1 MAATPSLRPVILETA
16 GLADY
21 RLKDSGNG
29 RKLERF
35 GDMTLVRPEE
45 QAIWSPRLDEAAWEK
60 ADAVFTGAI
69 DEEGAGRWK
78 RPKPKNGADM
88 PEAWHCAHGSVR
100 FICRLTSFRHVGAF
114 PEQVAHWAWMSERL
128 AGASAN
134 EQQPRLL
141 NLFGYTG
148 LASLIAADVGAHVT
162 HVDASKKAI
171 RWARENQSLSGMDGK
186 PIRWICDDAMKFA
199 AREVRRGNSYD
210 GILLDPPKFG
220 RGPKGETWDLFADL
234 PGMLRYCRELVDQQ
248 SGFVILT
255 AYAIRASF
263 IALHELTAEILGDGV
278 ESGEL
283 VLLEESRDGQ
293 PGRRLPTSL
302 FARWPAT

>member
-1 MAATPSLRPVILETA
+1 MAATKNLDPALDPVILETT

-21 RLKDSGNG
+21 RLLDSGNG

-45 QAIWSPRLDEAAWEK
+45 QAIWSPRLGEAAWNE
-60 ADAVFTGAI
+60 ADAVFTGNT

-78 RPKPKNGADM
+78 RKAETL
-88 PEAWHCAHGSVR
+88 EAWHCAHGAVR

-114 PEQVAHWAWMSERL
+114 PEQATHWAWMSERL
-128 AGASAN
+128 ARASDSGRQA
-134 EQQPRLL
+134 RLL

-148 LASLIAADVGAHVT
+148 LASLIAADTGVHVT

-171 RWARENQSLSGMDGK
+171 GWARENQALSEMDDK

-220 RGPKGETWDLFADL
+220 RGPKSETWDLFADL
-234 PGMLRYCRELVDQQ
+234 PAMLRHCRALVDQKT
-248 SGFVILT
+248 GFVILT
-255 AYAIRASF
+255 AYAIRTSF
-263 IALHELTAEILGDGV
+263 IALHELMAEIFDDGV
-278 ESGEL
+278 QSGEL
-283 VLLEESRDGQ
+283 VLLEERRDSR

-302 FARWPAT
+302 FVRWQAT

>member
-1 MAATPSLRPVILETA
+1 MAAAPILHPVILETT

-21 RLKDSGNG
+21 RLKDSGHG

-35 GDMTLVRPEE
+35 GDMMLVRPEE
-45 QAIWSPRLDEAAWEK
+45 QAIWSPRLDEAAWEA
-60 ADAVFTGAI
+60 ADATFTGDT
-69 DEEGAGRWK
+69 DEEGVGRWQ
-78 RPKPKNGADM
+78 RQAGT
-88 PEAWHCAHGSVR
+88 PEAWTCSHDAVR
-100 FICRLTSFRHVGAF
+100 FSCRLTSFRHVGAF
-114 PEQVAHWAWMSERL
+114 PEQAAHWAWMIGRL
-128 AGASAN
+128 ADASVGGRRP
-134 EQQPRLL
+134 QLL
-141 NLFGYTG
+141 NMFGYTG
-148 LASLIAADVGAHVT
+148 LASLIAANAGAQVT
-162 HVDASKKAI
+162 HIDASRKAI
-171 RWARENQSLSGMDGK
+171 GWARENRSLSGMDDK

-199 AREVRRGNSYD
+199 AREVRRGNVYD

-234 PGMLRYCRELVDQQ
+234 PDLLRHCRALVDQN

-263 IALHELTAEILGDGV
+263 IALHELMTEILGDGV

-283 VLLEESRDGQ
+283 VLLEDSHVDQ

-302 FARWPAT
+302 FARWAAR

>member
-1 MAATPSLRPVILETA
+1 MAATLTLPPVILETA

-21 RLKDSGNG
+21 RLMDSGNG

-35 GDMTLVRPEE
+35 GDITLVRPEE
-45 QAIWSPRLDEAAWEK
+45 QAIWSPRLDEAVWDK
-60 ADAVFTGAI
+60 ADAVFTG
-69 DEEGAGRWK
+69 DTEEEGAGRWK
-78 RPKPKNGADM
+78 RQPDT
-88 PEAWHCAHGSVR
+88 PEAWHCAHEAIR

-114 PEQVAHWAWMSERL
+114 PEQAAHWVWMNERL
-128 AGASAN
+128 AGAPAGH
-134 EQQPRLL
+134 QPRLL

-148 LASLIAADVGAHVT
+148 LASLIAAEAGAHVT

-171 RWARENQSLSGMDGK
+171 GWARENQSLSGMDDK

-210 GILLDPPKFG
+210 GIILDPPKFG

-234 PGMLRYCRELVDQQ
+234 PGMLRQCRALVDEK

-263 IALHELTAEILGDGV
+263 IALHELMTEILGPGV

-283 VLLEESRDGQ
+283 VLLEESRDSQ

-302 FARWPAT
+302 FARWQAK

>member
-1 MAATPSLRPVILETA
+1 MAATPILHPALHPVILETT
-16 GLADY
+16 GFADY
-21 RLKDSGNG
+21 RLLDSGNG
-29 RKLERF
+29 RKLECF
-35 GDMTLVRPEE
+35 GNMTLVRPEE
-45 QAIWSPRLDEAAWEK
+45 QAIWSPRLDEAAWGK

-78 RPKPKNGADM
+78 RKADT
-88 PEAWHCAHGSVR
+88 PEAWNCAHGSIR

-114 PEQVAHWAWMSERL
+114 PEQAAHWAWMTKRL
-128 AGASAN
+128 ADASADGR
-134 EQQPRLL
+134 QPRLL

-148 LASLIAADVGAHVT
+148 LASLIAAQAGAHVT

-171 RWARENQSLSGMDGK
+171 GWARENQSLSGMDNK
-186 PIRWICDDAMKFA
+186 PIRWICDDAMKFV
-199 AREVRRGNSYD
+199 AREVRRGNTYD
-210 GILLDPPKFG
+210 GIVLDPPKFG

-234 PGMLRYCRELVDQQ
+234 PGMLRQCRELIDRK

-263 IALHELTAEILGDGV
+263 IALHELMAEILGPGV

-283 VLLEESRDGQ
+283 VLLEESRDGR

-302 FARWPAT
+302 LARWPAG

>member
-1 MAATPSLRPVILETA
+1 MILETA

-21 RLKDSGNG
+21 RLLDSGNG

-45 QAIWSPRLDEAAWEK
+45 QAIWSPRLDEAAWSK
-60 ADAVFTGAI
+60 ADAIFTGAV

-78 RPKPKNGADM
+78 RHAKT
-88 PEAWHCAHGSVR
+88 PETWHCAHGSVR

-114 PEQVAHWAWMSERL
+114 PEQAAHWAWMTERL
-128 AGASAN
+128 AGASATGH
-134 EQQPRLL
+134 QPRLL

-148 LASLIAADVGAHVT
+148 LASLIAADAGAHVT
-162 HVDASKKAI
+162 HLDASRKAI
-171 RWARENQSLSGMDGK
+171 GWARENQALSGMDDR

-210 GILLDPPKFG
+210 GIVLDPPKFG

-234 PGMLRYCRELVDQQ
+234 PGMLRHCRALVEEK

-263 IALHELTAEILGDGV
+263 IALHELMAEIFGKGV
-278 ESGEL
+278 QSGEL
-283 VLLEESRDGQ
+283 LLLEESRADQ

-302 FARWPAT
+302 FARWQAR

>member
-1 MAATPSLRPVILETA
+1 MAATPPPLGPVILETA

-45 QAIWSPRLDEAAWEK
+45 QAIWSPRLDEAAWAE
-60 ADAVFTGAI
+60 ADAVFTGDT

-78 RPKPKNGADM
+78 RQPDT
-88 PEAWHCAHGSVR
+88 PEAWHCAHGPAR

-114 PEQVAHWAWMSERL
+114 PEQAAHWAWMSERL
-128 AGASAN
+128 ANASTTGRQA
-134 EQQPRLL
+134 RLL

-148 LASLIAADVGAHVT
+148 LASLIAAQAGAHVT

-171 RWARENQSLSGMDGK
+171 GWARENQSLSAMDDK

-199 AREVRRGNSYD
+199 AREVRRGNVYD

-234 PGMLRYCRELVDQQ
+234 PGMLRHCRALVDRQ

-263 IALHELTAEILGDGV
+263 IVLHELTAEILGSGV

-283 VLLEESRDGQ
+283 VLLEESYGDQ

-302 FARWPAT
+302 FARWQAH